1 MRRFQRGFT
10 LIEVL
15 VVVSIL
21 AVLMGLISVLVLRS
35 GEEQHKFQTKTAIQ
49 QLQTAVKM
57 YETEFHR
64 LPPMTMNE
72 LASIPKWTGLQ
83 VVGNTTNECNECLLV
98 ALRHPDFSKR
108 LGDSDLGT
116 EEPFGNTDEDIWN
129 KVPDGSDKPEAMEIL
144 DAYGN
149 PIAYITK
156 NRYEEPV
163 QILLANGTQVEVRA
177 VKRSSGAFYNQDS
190 FQLISLGKNGQQD
203 PEEKG
208 DDIENFTRESE

>member
-129 KVPDGSDKPEAMEIL
+129 KVPEGADDENAREIL
-144 DAYGN
+144 DGYGN
-149 PIAYITK
+149 PFAYISK
-156 NRYEEPV
+156 NHYGQPVRLVVRGEEIEVYAVKKP
-163 QILLANGTQVEVRA
+163 NGTY
-177 VKRSSGAFYNQDS
+177 YNPDS
-190 FQLISLGKNGQQD
+190 YQIISLGANGKQDDD
-203 PEEKG
+203 PEIA
-208 DDIENFTRESE
+208 DDLTNFTPVKE

>member
-1 MRRFQRGFT
+1 MRRVQRGFT

-21 AVLMGLISVLVLRS
+21 GVLAGLISVLIVQAQKKQL
-35 GEEQHKFQTKTAIQ
+35 ETDTKNLITFVRG
-49 QLQTAVKM
+49 AVDTYRTDM
-57 YETEFHR
+57 GR
-64 LPPMTMNE
+64 LPPETM
-72 LASIPKWTGLQ
+72 AGFAGTKWAGLT
-83 VVGNTTNECNECLLV
+83 VSGNTTNECNECLLV
-98 ALRHPDFSKR
+98 ALRHPDLRSR
-108 LGDSDLGT
+108 LDELPGSQ
-116 EEPFGNTDEDIWN
+116 PFGNIDEDIWN